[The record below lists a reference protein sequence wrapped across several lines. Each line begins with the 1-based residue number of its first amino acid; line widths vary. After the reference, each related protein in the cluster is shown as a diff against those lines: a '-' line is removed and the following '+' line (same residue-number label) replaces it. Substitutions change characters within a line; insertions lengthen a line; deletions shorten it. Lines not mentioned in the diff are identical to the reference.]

1 MVSLV
6 FDLPDIP
13 QQGGHHVRVF
23 KNKSINNNTDNFD
36 NGKYLNFKLIFFCI
50 KSRY

>member
-1 MVSLV
+1 MLMCSTTMQKIILGGILV

-23 KNKSINNNTDNFD
+23 RNKSINNNTDNFAPEE
-36 NGKYLNFKLIFFCI
+36 I
-50 KSRY
+50 